1 MIVFWLMMLCGL
13 AAKFTPETPLGRQS
27 HRWLVEAP
35 ARWLSTVS
43 LPKLVFI
50 GVLLAAACVLGMA
63 FAGEIVLVA
72 AIDVATYAEIVA
84 ALWIAASRIRVATT
98 ARLVVSAVLAPVR
111 LWRSGMPRAHRL
123 SRRRR
128 PPSPD
133 DEPVWPTLAMA

>member
-35 ARWLSTVS
+35 ARWLSAVS
-43 LPKLVFI
+43 LPKLVFALA
-50 GVLLAAACVLGMA
+50 LLAALCTFGMA
-63 FAGEIVLVA
+63 FAGELALVA

-98 ARLVVSAVLAPVR
+98 ARLVVSAVLGPMR
-111 LWRSGMPRAHRL
+111 FWRGRAPRAHRL